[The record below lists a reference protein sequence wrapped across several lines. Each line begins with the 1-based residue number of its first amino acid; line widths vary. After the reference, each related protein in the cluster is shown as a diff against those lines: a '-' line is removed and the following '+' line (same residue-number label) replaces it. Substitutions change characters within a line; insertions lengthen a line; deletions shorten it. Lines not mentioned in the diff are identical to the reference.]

1 MRLPITPLLGLLLG
15 IAISAPVAA
24 APVTDPAQSAIRN
37 PQSAILADP
46 PTGQIAQGHVEPVPT
61 GELVVGVRDE
71 TLAAG
76 AGTEV
81 GGPFGFLVDEDGL
94 LDVAGLPQPTR
105 LKLGQS
111 VFLPAGSYHVSNPS
125 PIPVRFRFIGT
136 GSRGAVAGAA
146 YEMEPLPWGPGAGLA
161 YDVSL
166 NREPF
171 GPNSATPWHLHTGP
185 AFGVLDGGTWEN
197 RQAAG
202 PVRRIPTP
210 GYYIQLS
217 GPVHQ
222 LAQVGS
228 GGTALIVQFW
238 PPGQNKSPGGAGLAA
253 GTPTVLTVA
262 TAIASPAATQS
273 PAAAPTP
280 PPSSAA
286 PATVPPAGT
295 PTGNEAVGTRVP
307 AATVAEVPAG
317 TSTALPTPAPTAAV
331 AATGTAVPLTPVPTA
346 PLTAATS
353 TPVPPTPTPAPTRG
367 SDGSSVAVWV
377 AVIVAVLAGT
387 GILGARRRSR

>member
-1 MRLPITPLLGLLLG
+1 MRLRITTVLGLLLG
-15 IAISAPVAA
+15 IVISAPTNA
-24 APVTDPAQSAIRN
+24 APAANPAQSAIRN
-37 PQSAILADP
+37 PQSAIRADP

-61 GELVVGVRDE
+61 GELVVGVRDV

-94 LDVAGLPQPTR
+94 LDVAGLSQATR

-136 GSRGAVAGAA
+136 GSRGAVTGTA

-171 GPNSATPWHLHTGP
+171 SGGSATGWHLHTGP

-210 GYYIQLS
+210 GYYIQPA
-217 GPVHQ
+217 GPIHQ

-228 GGTALIVQFW
+228 GGMALIVQFW
-238 PPGQNKSPGGAGLAA
+238 PPGQNKSPGGAGIAA

-262 TAIASPAATQS
+262 TPIAAPAATQLPTS
-273 PAAAPTP
+273 GQTPTP
-280 PPSSAA
+280 ALTA
-286 PATVPPAGT
+286 PATVAPAVT
-295 PTGNEAVGTRVP
+295 PTGNDAVG
-307 AATVAEVPAG
+307 
-317 TSTALPTPAPTAAV
+317 
-331 AATGTAVPLTPVPTA
+331 
-346 PLTAATS
+346 
-353 TPVPPTPTPAPTRG
+353 
-367 SDGSSVAVWV
+367 
-377 AVIVAVLAGT
+377 
-387 GILGARRRSR
+387 